1 MRGGFI
7 SVNEEKPANDLRVL
21 VWNAKFMFGFIAY
34 RTKEEWY
41 NHLGSKVPDSIISHW
56 FKIDLT
62 EKKEEQKEEKN
73 SELSEMIDKMPDC
86 SNMPVEDKHDRD
98 D

>member
-1 MRGGFI
+1 MRGEFI
-7 SVNEEKPANDLRVL
+7 RVNEEKPDDDLRVL
-21 VWNAKFMFGFIAY
+21 TWNEKFMFGFIAY

-41 NHLGSKVPDSIISHW
+41 NHLGARVPDSIISHW

-73 SELSEMIDKMPDC
+73 SELSEMFDL
-86 SNMPVEDKHDRD
+86 RLL
-98 D
+98 